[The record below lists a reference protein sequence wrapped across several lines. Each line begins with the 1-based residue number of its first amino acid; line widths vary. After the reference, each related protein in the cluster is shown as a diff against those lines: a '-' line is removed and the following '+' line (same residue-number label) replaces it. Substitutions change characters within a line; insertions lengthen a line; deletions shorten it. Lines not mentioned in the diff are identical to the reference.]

1 MKGRVEI
8 VAYLLS
14 CVWLFVTPWTV
25 AHQASLSVGFP
36 SQESWRG
43 CPFPLQGIFP
53 TQGWSLPLLYWQMD
67 SLLLSHQE
75 ATAVIKRPT
84 NNERWRGCGEKGALL
99 RCWWECNLVQPLRT
113 ILRFLKKKT
122 ENRTTMWSSN
132 PTPGYISEKGKN
144 WNS

>member
-122 ENRTTMWSSN
+122 ENRTTM
-132 PTPGYISEKGKN
+132 
-144 WNS
+144 